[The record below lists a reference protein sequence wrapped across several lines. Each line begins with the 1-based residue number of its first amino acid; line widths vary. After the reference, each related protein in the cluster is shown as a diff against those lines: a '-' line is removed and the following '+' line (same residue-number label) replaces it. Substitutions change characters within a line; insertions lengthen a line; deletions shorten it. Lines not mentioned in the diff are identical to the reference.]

1 MIYFVEERG
10 NMEEK
15 KKLWQLFKS
24 TLYLSAFTFGGG
36 YVIIS
41 LMKDTFV
48 DKLGWLKKDDM
59 LDMTAIAQSAPGAVA
74 VNAAVVVGYELCGIL
89 GMLVAI
95 FATIIPPLVIISTI
109 SIFYKAFIANAYIAI
124 FLKGMQAGVAA
135 LILKVVIDMTRD
147 LIKLKSLSLILVMIL
162 SFIAGFFFEI
172 NIVYII
178 LTLIII
184 GLIYSFVKKGEKD
197 AS

>member
-1 MIYFVEERG
+1 
-10 NMEEK
+10 MEDK
-15 KKLWQLFKS
+15 KSLWQLFKS

-74 VNAAVVVGYELCGIL
+74 VNAAVVVGYEIFGIS

-95 FATIIPPLVIISTI
+95 LATIIPPLVIISTI
-109 SIFYKAFIANAYIAI
+109 SVFYKAFIANKFIAT

-135 LILKVVIDMTRD
+135 LIFKVVIDMTKD
-147 LIKLKSLSLILVMIL
+147 LLKIKSKTLILVMAL
-162 SFIAGFFFEI
+162 SFLAGFVFKI

-178 LTLIII
+178 LTLIFV
-184 GLIYSFVKKGEKD
+184 GLIYSWKKKGESR

>member
-1 MIYFVEERG
+1 MDK
-10 NMEEK
+10 K

-36 YVIIS
+36 YVILS

-48 DKLGWLKKDDM
+48 DKLGWISKDEM

-74 VNAAVVVGYELCGIL
+74 INAAVVVGFETMGLA

-95 FATIIPPLVIISTI
+95 LGTIIPPLVIISFI
-109 SIFYKAFIANAYIAI
+109 SLAYQAFIANKYIAL

-135 LILKVVIDMTRD
+135 LIIKVVYDMAKD
-147 LIKLKSLSLILVMIL
+147 LLREKSILIPVIMAG
-162 SFIAGFFFEI
+162 SFILGFFF
-172 NIVYII
+172 NVNVTYII
-178 LTLIII
+178 L
-184 GLIYSFVKKGEKD
+184 GLIVIGTIYTLTKGKRY
-197 AS
+197 AN

>member
-1 MIYFVEERG
+1 
-10 NMEEK
+10 MEDK
-15 KKLWQLFKS
+15 KSLWQLFKS

-48 DKLGWLKKDDM
+48 DKLGWIEKDDM

-74 VNAAVVVGYELCGIL
+74 VNAAVVVGYETFGIL

-95 FATIIPPLVIISTI
+95 LATIIPPLVIISTI
-109 SIFYKAFIANAYIAI
+109 SIFYKAFIANKFIAT

-135 LILKVVIDMTRD
+135 LIFKVVIDMTKD
-147 LIKLKSLSLILVMIL
+147 LFKLKSKTLLLVMVL
-162 SFIAGFFFEI
+162 SFVAGFFFKI

-178 LTLIII
+178 LTLILV
-184 GLIYSFVKKGEKD
+184 GLIYSVKKKGESR